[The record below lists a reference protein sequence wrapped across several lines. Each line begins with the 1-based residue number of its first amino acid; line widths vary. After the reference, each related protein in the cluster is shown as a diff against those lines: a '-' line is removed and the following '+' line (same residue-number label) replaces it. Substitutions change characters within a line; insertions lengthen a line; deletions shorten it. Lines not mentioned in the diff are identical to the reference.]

1 MAFNVLIVD
10 DSATMRAL
18 IRKVLGMAG
27 FQVGQYF
34 EGANGLEALEIL
46 KREWVDVILTDVH
59 MPEMD
64 GLTLV
69 GKIRQ
74 DDVLQNIP
82 IVLIT
87 TEGRPEL
94 VEQFAALGIEG
105 YIKKPFRPEEIKNLL
120 TGIMGEADGTAMGDS
135 EECDF

>member
-18 IRKVLGMAG
+18 IRKVLGIAG

-74 DDVLQNIP
+74 DEIWQNIP
-82 IVLIT
+82 VVFIT

-94 VEQFAALGIEG
+94 VEQFSALGVEG

-120 TGIMGEADGTAMGDS
+120 AGIMGEADGTAVGDS

>member
-18 IRKVLGMAG
+18 IRKVLGIAG

-46 KREWVDVILTDVH
+46 KREWVDIILTDVH

-69 GKIRQ
+69 REIRR
-74 DDVLQNIP
+74 DDIWQNIP
-82 IVLIT
+82 VILIT

-94 VEQFAALGIEG
+94 VEKFSALGIEG

-120 TGIMGEADGTAMGDS
+120 AKIMGEADGTAMGDS

>member
-18 IRKVLGMAG
+18 IRKVLGIAG

-34 EGANGLEALEIL
+34 EGANGFEALEIL

-82 IVLIT
+82 VVLIT

-94 VEQFAALGIEG
+94 VEKFSALGIEG

-120 TGIMGEADGTAMGDS
+120 AGIMGEADGTAMGDS